1 MPLSATELPFFVTSH
16 ELEPLEP
23 MRPTPIALPL
33 LAVGFL
39 LVPGNARAQSC
50 RAPLQTGLDLLQKGR
65 ESDALLAFRKLT
77 EQDPGCL
84 EAWNNRAALEAA
96 RGDLAAANASL
107 ERALEAH
114 PDLATIHRNLG
125 KVRSRL
131 ARLAY
136 DSAFGT
142 PSALPPL
149 KLDMQREVTTRSGD
163 PTTAVAS
170 DSLIQ
175 ELEALRESTRREL
188 AKRDSLLASESAT
201 VRRLQAALDKTLAG
215 KDPSSEIA
223 LAQSEPATT
232 PMAVPAS
239 PTAKTKAPALARGAE
254 SAEGVLAALHAWAQ
268 SWSNQDAD
276 AYLAFYSN
284 RFVPLG
290 KTDRATWEA
299 YRRERIASP
308 KSIQVG
314 ISATRVRML
323 KNRRAEVSFRQTY
336 QTEATRL
343 TSRKR
348 LEFTWERG
356 AWKISA
362 EREAR

>member
-1 MPLSATELPFFVTSH
+1 M
-16 ELEPLEP
+16 
-23 MRPTPIALPL
+23 
-33 LAVGFL
+33 
-39 LVPGNARAQSC
+39 
-50 RAPLQTGLDLLQKGR
+50 LQKGR
-65 ESDALLAFRKLT
+65 ENDALAAFRKLT
-77 EQDPGCL
+77 EQDPACL

-96 RGDLAAANASL
+96 RGDLNAANTSL

-114 PDLATIHRNLG
+114 PDLSTIHRNLG

-163 PTTAVAS
+163 PTTEMAR
-170 DSLIQ
+170 DSLLQ
-175 ELEALRESTRREL
+175 ELETLRESTRREL
-188 AKRDSLLASESAT
+188 AKRDSLLAWESAA
-201 VRRLQAALDKTLAG
+201 VRRLQAALDKALAG
-215 KDPSSEIA
+215 KDPPPGIA
-223 LAQSEPATT
+223 LAQSDPATVPEVAPVS
-232 PMAVPAS
+232 PM
-239 PTAKTKAPALARGAE
+239 AKTKAPTVARGAE
-254 SAEGVLAALHAWAQ
+254 SAEGVLMTLQAWAQ
-268 SWSNQDAD
+268 AWSNQDAD
-276 AYLAFYSN
+276 AYLAFYSS

-299 YRRERIASP
+299 YRRERLASP